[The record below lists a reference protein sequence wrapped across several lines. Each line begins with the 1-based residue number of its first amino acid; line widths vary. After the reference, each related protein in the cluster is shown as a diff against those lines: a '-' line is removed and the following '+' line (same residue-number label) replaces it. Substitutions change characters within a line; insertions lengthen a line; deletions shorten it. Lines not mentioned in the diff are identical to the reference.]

1 MQLVFGLDPGADQ
14 GGRDE
19 RMKRKG
25 EEEEERV
32 ASSLHMYGRFTTAC
46 RFLQINVPIIIHI
59 FILILCLYQLTGI
72 IA

>member
-25 EEEEERV
+25 EEEEVKGDEPP
-32 ASSLHMYGRFTTAC
+32 
-46 RFLQINVPIIIHI
+46 QHI
-59 FILILCLYQLTGI
+59 YMG
-72 IA
+72 